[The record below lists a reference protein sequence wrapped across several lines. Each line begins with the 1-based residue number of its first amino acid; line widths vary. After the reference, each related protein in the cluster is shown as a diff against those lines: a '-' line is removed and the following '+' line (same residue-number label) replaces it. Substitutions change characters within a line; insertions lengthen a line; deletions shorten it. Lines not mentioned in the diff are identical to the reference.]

1 MPRPITKQ
9 HAEKIIKKLKAEVTT
24 SRSAHHLAE
33 FYYGGVLIA
42 SFGVRRA
49 SSKDTGHGFIPDAL
63 HISHHQTL
71 ELANCP
77 LSYEQYVEILK
88 AKGFIDEGQSTQIFP
103 K

>member
-9 HAEKIIKKLKAEVTT
+9 HAEKIIKKLKAEVVTA
-24 SRSAHHLAE
+24 RKAHHLAE
-33 FYYGGVLIA
+33 FYYKGTLVA

-49 SSKDTGHGFIPDAL
+49 SSKDTGHGFIPEAL
-63 HISHHQTL
+63 HLSHHQTL

-88 AKGFIDEGQSTQIFP
+88 TKGLIVEDEP
-103 K
+103 AN

>member
-9 HAEKIIKKLKAEVTT
+9 HAEKIIKKLQAEVVTA
-24 SRSAHHLAE
+24 RKAHHLAE
-33 FYYGGVLIA
+33 FYYKGILVA

-49 SSKDTGHGFIPDAL
+49 SSKDTGHGFIPEAL

-77 LSYEQYVEILK
+77 LSFEQYVEILK
-88 AKGFIDEGQSTQIFP
+88 TKGLIVEDELTN
-103 K
+103 